1 MNTASIKVSDDCNVV
16 VDTLDGDRQGFL
28 LVHGLASNARLWDGV
43 AQELNRLGHQ
53 IAIIDQRGHGRS
65 DKPNTGYDFA
75 TISQDLAIVVGYL
88 KETAGFFNPVAV
100 GQSWGGAVVES
111 FAAIHPDLIK
121 GVAVIDGGMTS
132 LAEKFPEWSECKTLL
147 APPNM
152 LGVPWEHFESLIRS
166 THPSWPEMGIQG
178 VLANMERLPD
188 GTFRPWLSR
197 EHHLEILWHLWQHDP
212 FDICAKLQ
220 VPILFVPAGGDS
232 LRDQDKKAA
241 LEKLSRTTWKS
252 KTAWFDP
259 ADHDIHAQF
268 PKELA
273 DLLHTELVTGIFS

>member
-16 VDTLDGDRQGFL
+16 VDILDGDRQGFL

-43 AQELNRLGHQ
+43 AEELNRLGHQ

-65 DKPNTGYDFA
+65 DKPKTGYDFA
-75 TISQDLAIVVGYL
+75 TISQDLAIVVGHL
-88 KETAGFFNPVAV
+88 KESAGFSNPVAV

-111 FAAIHPDLIK
+111 FAAKHPDLTK

-132 LAEKFPEWSECKTLL
+132 LSEKFPDWSECKRVL

-166 THPSWPEMGIQG
+166 THPGWPEPGIRG
-178 VLANMERLPD
+178 VFANMERLPD

-212 FDICAKLQ
+212 FDTCAKLQ

-232 LRDQDKKAA
+232 LRDRDKKVA
-241 LEKLSRTTWKS
+241 LEKLSKAARKS
-252 KTAWFDP
+252 KTVWFDP
-259 ADHDIHAQF
+259 ADHDIHAQY
-268 PKELA
+268 PEQLA
-273 DLLHTELVTGIFS
+273 DLLHAELATGIFS